1 MIIDE
6 IYRVLK
12 TNGQLDSQHNDAFNQ
27 QGYCPQD
34 SSNSFIYSAMQPNK
48 DSVRLEDRR
57 PSLSD
62 LKDMKKKNKKCKC
75 WALCD

>member
-12 TNGQLDSQHNDAFNQ
+12 TNGQLDGQNNDAFSQ

-34 SSNSFIYSAMQPNK
+34 SSQSMVDSSAQPNRE
-48 DSVRLEDRR
+48 SVFLTDRR

-62 LKDMKKKNKKCKC
+62 LKDQKMKNRKCKC
-75 WALCD
+75 